1 MEIYRCRV
9 CGEIYIGKAKPSSC
23 PFCGAHEKY
32 FVLASEWKLLH
43 AKVLSDVS
51 KENLTKALD
60 LELNNT
66 NFYMAASL
74 KSKDVKT
81 SSMFKGISKVERE
94 HASALCKHLQIEKPD
109 TNVGADQ
116 ALDTDEENMKEANR
130 RERSAVKF
138 YGQAIQES
146 VEEEIKE
153 FFKALVEIESDHI
166 VLTDES
172 K

>member
-1 MEIYRCRV
+1 MKTYRCRV
-9 CGEIYIGKAKPSSC
+9 CGEIYIGEKKPSSC

-32 FVLASEWKLLH
+32 FVFASVWKMLH
-43 AKVLSDVS
+43 AQSLSDIS

-74 KSKDVKT
+74 KSKDVEL

-138 YGQAIQES
+138 YGQTIQES

-166 VLTDES
+166 ALTDES

>member
-1 MEIYRCRV
+1 
-9 CGEIYIGKAKPSSC
+9 
-23 PFCGAHEKY
+23 
-32 FVLASEWKLLH
+32 
-43 AKVLSDVS
+43 
-51 KENLTKALD
+51 
-60 LELNNT
+60 
-66 NFYMAASL
+66 
-74 KSKDVKT
+74 
-81 SSMFKGISKVERE
+81 MFKGISKVERE

-109 TNVGADQ
+109 TNVGAEQ

-146 VEEEIKE
+146 VEEDIKE